1 MPAWPAQGLGPQEE
15 DPEAQR
21 GEVTASEWDVTL
33 QLEDP
38 FLVQCFSSGRTWEDE
53 GWGRERV
60 SFPRFLSFFLPI
72 HLIRT
77 RPPGKVLDVVNL
89 LSQIDD
95 FQVWAEV
102 GVRSCGDLRGA
113 SPQPRQLP
121 KAGLSLPDH

>member
-1 MPAWPAQGLGPQEE
+1 MGQGTCVIPSL
-15 DPEAQR
+15 
-21 GEVTASEWDVTL
+21 
-33 QLEDP
+33 P
-38 FLVQCFSSGRTWEDE
+38 FL
-53 GWGRERV
+53 
-60 SFPRFLSFFLPI
+60 LPI

-102 GVRSCGDLRGA
+102 GVPADWTHLRSCGDLRGA